1 MNSNLIYK
9 VIFIWISNLHLE
21 GFLIIFIQLTE
32 LKNELWRN
40 TFEYKMN
47 SCLVSLKVKK
57 ISVNMYKFIP
67 YILLNNCDY
76 SARIIIMKIRKE
88 MLKIK

>member
-57 ISVNMYKFIP
+57 ISVITCINLFFTFYLI
-67 YILLNNCDY
+67 ILVIVL
-76 SARIIIMKIRKE
+76 E
-88 MLKIK
+88 LLL